1 MSACIRHL
9 NPGDF
14 ATAWAAE
21 LSDWVR
27 MRIERR
33 TLAYIDLSQE
43 EHDDAVLRAIKSLEH
58 PLERAG
64 QHRLPAWEA
73 GWHENLVEFEAT
85 GSPEALAPRYFGKN
99 PLVRWRQRYV
109 RGLESSLEYE
119 MFGVLLDWVLDDWL
133 VDPATVYEFGCGTG
147 HNLIRARERFP
158 DAQLV
163 GFDWAKSSMDLVSR
177 LSEATGDARISSG
190 HFDYF
195 RPDVTTVL
203 ERGSSV
209 LTVASLEQMGSDFEA
224 FIDYLMGQ
232 PVACVI
238 HLEPIGELLNPDNL
252 LDYLSLRYFR
262 QRNYLNGLLE
272 YLERKQAEGRV
283 EILRA
288 QRSYVGSF
296 HIDGYSIVKWRPRSA

>member
-1 MSACIRHL
+1 MTACIRHL
-9 NPGDF
+9 NSLDF

-27 MRIERR
+27 MRIDRR
-33 TLAYIDLSQE
+33 TLAYMDLSQE

-58 PLERAG
+58 PLEPAG

-85 GSPEALAPRYFGKN
+85 GSPDALAPHYFGKN

-109 RGLESSLEYE
+109 RGLKSSLEYE

-133 VDPATVYEFGCGTG
+133 GDPVMVYEFGCGTG
-147 HNLIRARERFP
+147 HNLLRLRERFP
-158 DAQLV
+158 HAHLV
-163 GFDWAKSSMDLVSR
+163 GFDWAKSSIDLVSR
-177 LSEATGDARISSG
+177 LSETTGDTRISSG

-195 RPDVTTVL
+195 RPDETVVL
-203 ERGSSV
+203 QRGSSV

-232 PVACVI
+232 PVACVT
-238 HLEPIGELLNPDNL
+238 HLEPIGELLNPENL

-262 QRNYLNGLLE
+262 QRNYLHGLLD
-272 YLERKQAEGRV
+272 YLERKQDEGLV

-296 HIDGYSIVKWRPRSA
+296 HIDGYSIVKWRPRAA